1 MMSVASLVDFDAVD
15 AWLRSVEARLG
26 KCLVAGIPGELDL
39 ERLLSRCVATR
50 SYDASF
56 RDVKLQSLSSLLDE
70 LEAFVIES
78 PGVLPKAVAEPGRA
92 LVRDAERRRF
102 LNG

>member
-1 MMSVASLVDFDAVD
+1 MKSVASLMDLDAVD

-26 KCLVAGIPGELDL
+26 NLLDAAPPEKL
-39 ERLLSRCVATR
+39 DIERLLWLCANTR
-50 SYDASF
+50 SYDRSN